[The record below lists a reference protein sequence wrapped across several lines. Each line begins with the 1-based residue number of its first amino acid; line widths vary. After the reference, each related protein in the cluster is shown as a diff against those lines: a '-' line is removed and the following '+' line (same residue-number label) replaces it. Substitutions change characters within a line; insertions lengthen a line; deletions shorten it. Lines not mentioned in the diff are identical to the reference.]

1 MDKILK
7 KASLKTIFILA
18 IAVFF
23 SIATIIPSLNAE
35 ESGNADVTVSE
46 NKNGITLQQ
55 AIEMAILQNLDIM
68 FEKVNPLIQQEEIRN
83 EKSVFDPNYYLK
95 SSFEKS
101 IKPTGTDLAGTPT
114 AVNKNFRWDTG
125 FKGEIVTGTDYSLD
139 FTNVRQK
146 TNSSFTN
153 LNPNYTSE
161 IKLNVTQPL
170 LKNFGLS
177 INKTKIIIAD
187 NNRKKSIQQLK
198 NSIIDIISSVKE
210 TYWDLVYNIDDKK
223 VKELSLKRAED
234 FLERT
239 HKQVEVGTLAPID
252 IIQAEA
258 EVATRKEG
266 VIVAESNVKN
276 SEDRLKQ
283 LINVI
288 DKEGWDSQITPLDK
302 PQFKAIPIDLESTI
316 ETALSK
322 RPDIHQ
328 AIINLDNSV
337 VSLKFAKNQL
347 LPSLNFVGSFG
358 LNGLSGQKRPS
369 QFGTQNPAQIF
380 NRSDNP
386 LGESYEETLQRVGA
400 GNYYSWL
407 VGIELN
413 IPLGNRAA
421 NSRYVKSNLENE
433 QAVINLNSTRQKAIV
448 DIRTSVRNVETNIK
462 RIDTTTKACELAQ
475 EKLEAE
481 EKKYEVGMST
491 AHDVL
496 EFQEDLAA
504 AEINKLKAI
513 IDYNKS
519 LVSLD
524 KASGMTLENNS
535 LDFPEGK
542 TL

>member
-1 MDKILK
+1 MGKILK
-7 KASLKTIFILA
+7 KVSLKTFIILTTA
-18 IAVFF
+18 FFF
-23 SIATIIPSLNAE
+23 SITTLIPSLKAE
-35 ESGNADVTVSE
+35 ENGKTETTVSE

-83 EKSVFDPNYYLK
+83 EESRFDPNYYLK

-125 FKGEIVTGTDYSLD
+125 FKGEIATGTDYSLD

-153 LNPNYTSE
+153 LNPSYTSE
-161 IKLNVTQPL
+161 IKLNITQPL
-170 LKNFGLS
+170 LKDFGLS

-198 NSIIDIISSVKE
+198 NSIIDIISNVKE
-210 TYWDLVYNIDDKK
+210 TYWDLVYNLDDKK

-239 HKQVEVGTLAPID
+239 RKQVDVGTLAPID

-266 VIVAESNVKN
+266 VIVAETNIKN
-276 SEDRLKQ
+276 AEDRLKQ

-288 DKEGWDSQITPLDK
+288 DKEGWNTQITPLDK
-302 PQFKAIPIDLESTI
+302 PQFQAIPIDLDTTI

-328 AIINLDNSV
+328 AIINLDNSI

-369 QFGTQNPAQIF
+369 QFGSQNPAQIF
-380 NRSDNP
+380 DRSNNP
-386 LGESYEETLQRVGA
+386 LGESYEETLQRVGT
-400 GNYYSWL
+400 GNYYSWV

-448 DIRTSVRNVETNIK
+448 DIRTAVRNVQTNIK
-462 RIDTTTKACELAQ
+462 RIETTTKAYELAQ

-496 EFQEDLAA
+496 EFQEDLAN
-504 AEINKLKAI
+504 AEINKLKAV

-524 KASGMTLENNS
+524 KASGITLENNS